1 MVTPSLFIAAG
12 AAAGADLAVG
22 ALPALSIALGVAV
35 VVAFAEWRHRGKV
48 RRVGRLA
55 FGPLG
60 SPSAWVRAV
69 PLLRTAAAALAAWG
83 LLVLAGYDPVQVDRH
98 PARGTSKQLL
108 IALDASPSM
117 HLKDAGPDPEK
128 ISRAEWAGRVVH
140 GILDRLDMESTR
152 ISIAAFYTDMLPIVQ
167 ETFDK
172 EVVRNAL
179 DGLPMYVAFEPGPT
193 KVHEG
198 VRKALEIARPWKRD
212 SAILVVVSDGDAGD
226 ASGPIRLP
234 DSIADAIV
242 IGVGSSTRGMSIA
255 GRSSRQDANSLKQ
268 LAARLGGTYHD
279 GNTRHLP
286 SRVLDGLTMVRPR
299 GDGLIGLRD
308 LALLCTAVGCGT
320 LALLG
325 PALALFGRRRDF
337 AGARRRLA
345 QPRPRGEGLGPRQRP
360 GLHSTVA

>member
-1 MVTPSLFIAAG
+1 MVIPGPSMAI
-12 AAAGADLAVG
+12 VV
-22 ALPALSIALGVAV
+22 ALGVAL
-35 VVAFAEWRHRGKV
+35 VVAFAEWRHWGNV

-55 FGPLG
+55 FGPSG
-60 SPSAWVRAV
+60 IPSAWVRAV
-69 PLLRTAAAALAAWG
+69 PVLRTIAAGLASWG

-98 PARGTSKQLL
+98 PAREASKQLL

-117 HLKDAGPDPEK
+117 HLKDAGPEIEK

-140 GILDRLDMESTR
+140 GILDRLDMEATR
-152 ISIAAFYTDMLPIVQ
+152 ITIAAFYTDMLPIVQ

-198 VRKALEIARPWKRD
+198 VRKSLELARPWKRD

-242 IGVGSSTRGMSIA
+242 IGVGNSARGMSIA

-279 GNTRHLP
+279 GNSRHLP
-286 SRVLDGLTMVRPR
+286 SRVLDGLTMVQPR

-308 LALLCTAVGCGT
+308 LALLCTGVGCST

-325 PALALFGRRRDF
+325 PALTFFGRRSDF
-337 AGARRRLA
+337 AGAGRRMTSPRLA
-345 QPRPRGEGLGPRQRP
+345 ASANRSALDSTIVRANDRTSDLIP
-360 GLHSTVA
+360 GQ